1 NEVSGEYLN
10 SDCVF
15 LQVTD
20 DDQDE
25 DPYRRE
31 RIDGFWD
38 GGQNI
43 PFGPQ
48 SLNEFV
54 CDGDYKWGHGVNF
67 LLGDT
72 NIFNDEPADSLAG
85 WGISK
90 TQTDS
95 ATATNGQGW
104 AKIYILNPRSG
115 RWAAVDLLETG
126 VATGVFVSVT
136 CIDLVSVYSNCVP
149 TLDVLAGDT
158 IVAFY
163 QDPTNHS
170 DSAMISS
177 KVAVGGGSST
187 TTGAQVVFTNVGG
200 TTVSQY
206 TDVDTV
212 YVKVTD
218 ASQAGATSLQDAIE
232 IDGVA
237 YDLTASGTTGT
248 FVSGALALDLV
259 AGETITVTYT
269 DPNDSA
275 DTDTATAT
283 IIASELDVTAFF
295 AGPNPFD
302 DEVAFAY
309 EGSGIATTFSVEIY
323 DLNGHLVWTKTQANT
338 AEVLWTGVDS
348 NGDAL
353 ANGGYIY
360 VVTATD
366 GTNTF
371 DGKGL
376 VFINR

>member
-1 NEVSGEYLN
+1 MTTEVE
-10 SDCVF
+10 
-15 LQVTD
+15 
-20 DDQDE
+20 
-25 DPYRRE
+25 
-31 RIDGFWD
+31 
-38 GGQNI
+38 
-43 PFGPQ
+43 
-48 SLNEFV
+48 
-54 CDGDYKWGHGVNF
+54 H
-67 LLGDT
+67 
-72 NIFNDEPADSLAG
+72 A
-85 WGISK
+85 
-90 TQTDS
+90 
-95 ATATNGQGW
+95 GW

-136 CIDLVSVYSNCVP
+136 CIDLVSVYTGCVP

-187 TTGAQVVFTNVGG
+187 TTGSQVVFTNEGG

-218 ASQAGATSLQDAIE
+218 SSHAGATSLQDAIE

-248 FVSGALALDLV
+248 FVSGALDLDLT

-283 IIASELDVTAFF
+283 IIASELDVTAFY

-309 EGSGIATTFSVEIY
+309 EGSGVATTFSVEIY

>member
-1 NEVSGEYLN
+1 
-10 SDCVF
+10 
-15 LQVTD
+15 
-20 DDQDE
+20 
-25 DPYRRE
+25 
-31 RIDGFWD
+31 
-38 GGQNI
+38 
-43 PFGPQ
+43 
-48 SLNEFV
+48 
-54 CDGDYKWGHGVNF
+54 
-67 LLGDT
+67 
-72 NIFNDEPADSLAG
+72 
-85 WGISK
+85 
-90 TQTDS
+90 
-95 ATATNGQGW
+95 
-104 AKIYILNPRSG
+104 
-115 RWAAVDLLETG
+115 
-126 VATGVFVSVT
+126 
-136 CIDLVSVYSNCVP
+136 
-149 TLDVLAGDT
+149 
-158 IVAFY
+158 
-163 QDPTNHS
+163 
-170 DSAMISS
+170 MISS
-177 KVAVGGGSST
+177 KVAVGGGTST
-187 TTGAQVVFTNVGG
+187 TTGSQVVFTNEGG

-218 ASQAGATSLQDAIE
+218 SSHAGATSLQDAIE

-248 FVSGALALDLV
+248 FVSGALDLDLV

-283 IIASELDVTAFF
+283 IIASELDVTGFY

-309 EGSGIATTFSVEIY
+309 EGSGVATTFSVEIY
-323 DLNGHLVWTKTQANT
+323 DLAGHLVWAKTQANT